1 MITCPC
7 CGYRTIT
14 QEYDFC
20 SVCRWQHDL
29 AQEAKPFDSE
39 YGANPVTLK
48 EAQSN
53 FMAIGASAPHRLD
66 VASLPDPDDGRDP
79 EWKPLPE
86 RDRFYAACACCGY
99 FTIGGPFDCCD
110 ICGWL
115 HDVNQEGDPY
125 TGATGSNQM
134 TLFDA
139 QRNFAVFG
147 ASRRDWLPLARSVGR
162 HDRRDPSWKPLSR
175 PER

>member
-1 MITCPC
+1 MIRCPC
-7 CGYRTIT
+7 CGHRTIT

-20 SVCRWQHDL
+20 DVCGWQHDL
-29 AQEAKPFDSE
+29 AQEAKPFDRD

-53 FMAIGASAPHRLD
+53 FMAFGASTSHRL
-66 VASLPDPDDGRDP
+66 AMSRQARRDETHDS

-86 RDRFYAACACCGY
+86 RDYVYTACACCGY
-99 FTIGGPFDCCD
+99 FTIDGRFDCCA

-115 HDVNQEGDPY
+115 YDVKQESNPY
-125 TGATGSNQM
+125 AGTTGSNQM
-134 TLFDA
+134 TLFEA
-139 QRNFAVFG
+139 QRNFAAFG
-147 ASRRDWLPLARSVGR
+147 ASRREWLPLARSVGR